1 MLNGIINIYKEEGY
15 TSFDVVAVL
24 RGILKIRKIGH
35 TGTLDPL
42 ARGVLPVCL
51 GNGTKLCDML
61 TDRTKTYE
69 AVMLLGTSTDTEDT
83 SGKVL
88 ETKEVNVSKEEVIEA
103 VNSFVGDYDQVP
115 PMYSALK
122 VDGKKLYEL
131 ARQGVVIERKPRRI
145 HINSI
150 EITDINLPYVTMNID
165 CSKGTYIRSLCRD
178 IGDKLGCG
186 GCMDKLTRTRVG
198 GFEIKD
204 AYTLAQVEE
213 IAKAGHIEDIL
224 LSVEEA
230 FDIYEC
236 LKVKKEYKVKI
247 DNGNPLYLNCFEKK
261 VKPEPDQIY
270 RIHNTEDIFFALYR
284 YDKEEDIL
292 MPYKIFPIN

>member
-15 TSFDVVAVL
+15 TPFDVVAVL

-198 GFEIKD
+198 GFEIND

-213 IAKAGHIEDIL
+213 IAKAGRIEDIL

-230 FDIYEC
+230 FDIYDC
-236 LKVKKEYKVKI
+236 LKVKKEYKVMLRK
-247 DNGNPLYLNCFEKK
+247 
-261 VKPEPDQIY
+261 
-270 RIHNTEDIFFALYR
+270 AL
-284 YDKEEDIL
+284 EE
-292 MPYKIFPIN
+292 